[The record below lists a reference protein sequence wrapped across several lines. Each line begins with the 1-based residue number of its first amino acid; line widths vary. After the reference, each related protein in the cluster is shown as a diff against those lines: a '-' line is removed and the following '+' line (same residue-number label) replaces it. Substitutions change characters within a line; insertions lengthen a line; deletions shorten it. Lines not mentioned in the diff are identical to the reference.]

1 MTKNAKFGAAF
12 MALLT
17 LVYTGLLANTAI
29 TLLLLEEPL
38 AKVMGALIFIFPVLA
53 IWVTIREFIFGSQIE
68 KLAAKI
74 EREGKWPHFDFEL
87 RPSGRP
93 TRQSADRVFNS
104 YAKATIAEPE
114 SVHAWFSL
122 GLAYDAAGDRK
133 RARAAMRKALALF
146 RTKA

>member
-1 MTKNAKFGAAF
+1 MTRNAKFGAAL

-17 LVYTGLLANTAI
+17 LIYTGLLANTAI

-38 AKVMGALIFIFPVLA
+38 AKFMGALILIFPILA
-53 IWVTIREFIFGSQIE
+53 IWVTIREFIFGTQIE
-68 KLAAKI
+68 KLANKI

-93 TRQSADRVFNS
+93 TRESADRVFAAF
-104 YAKATIAEPE
+104 AKGAEEHPE
-114 SVHAWFSL
+114 DFMAWFSL

-133 RARAAMRKALALF
+133 RARASMRKALKLF
-146 RTKA
+146 AAN